1 MTPHKNIRLS
11 PRDLAIIHDVA
22 RFKFLSSFQI
32 HRVHF
37 PQARHSTAAD
47 RLTRLTKAA
56 MLSRVFTYPKATG
69 HPTAVYYWTSR
80 NQQQLRAYFGTR
92 ALASHWQ
99 PFALLATTNH
109 HEKAYSRLYLARE
122 LAISEYFLCLEADT
136 SRHRYELVFW
146 ERTSPFSAELL
157 AASGMTKKTLTTTV
171 TQDTPHGPVTEPE
184 DVPFNPEAFY
194 VLKSPKQQYLFCFHE
209 DDNSI
214 TPPQRF
220 RRKLMG
226 YEAYAQQ
233 GRFAQALNYY
243 LKKYQLPS
251 TIDPRTTYFRV
262 TITTPDETRR
272 NTLFLDSL
280 KLPSYRRF
288 LFASMTDV
296 TPTTAL
302 SAIWMGGKELALSS
316 EHLKALS
323 RATSPARPSG
333 ILVDLREHMPC
344 VSLID

>member
-1 MTPHKNIRLS
+1 MTSHKGIRLS
-11 PRDLAIIHDVA
+11 RRDLAIIRDVA
-22 RFKFLSSFQI
+22 RFKFLSSFQV
-32 HRVHF
+32 HRAHF
-37 PQARHSTAAD
+37 PHARHSTAAD

-56 MLSRVFTYPKATG
+56 MLSRVFTSPKATG
-69 HPTAVYYWTSR
+69 HPTAVYYWTSH

-109 HEKAYSRLYLARE
+109 PERANSQLYLARE
-122 LAISEYFLCLEADT
+122 LAITEYFLCLEADA
-136 SRHRYELVFW
+136 SRHGYELVFW

-171 TQDTPHGPVTEPE
+171 IQETPRGPVAEAE
-184 DVPFNPEAFY
+184 DVPFNPEALY
-194 VLKSPKQQYLFCFHE
+194 VLRSPIQQYLFCFHE
-209 DDNSI
+209 NDNSI

-226 YEAYAQQ
+226 YEVYAQQ
-233 GRFAQALNYY
+233 GRVAQALDYY
-243 LKKYQLPS
+243 MKKYQLPS

-272 NTLFLDSL
+272 NALFLDSL
-280 KLPSYRRF
+280 RLRSYRRF

-302 SAIWMGGKELALSS
+302 SAIWMGGKALALLS
-316 EHLKALS
+316 EHLKALPP
-323 RATSPARPSG
+323 ATSPAPPSG
-333 ILVDLREHMPC
+333 ILVDLLRHMPC
-344 VSLID
+344 ASLIE